1 MDNLNE
7 KEPCSNPVLRS
18 AAFYAMLHAG
28 LIKTNDD
35 GDTDEA
41 AIEKFDTF
49 WRKFDDSVQIDF
61 ENRRQEL
68 AQRILEK
75 QRQSENRDAAKNNSG
90 CGLCFFAFLAGFFV
104 ITLLRLAAKLIGLS

>member
-7 KEPCSNPVLRS
+7 KESCSNSVLRS
-18 AAFYAMLHAG
+18 AAFFAMAGVG
-28 LIKTNDD
+28 LINVQQD
-35 GDTDEA
+35 GEVSA
-41 AIEKFDTF
+41 SEMEKFESF

-68 AQRILEK
+68 AQRILEE
-75 QRQSENRDAAKNNSG
+75 SDASCKADDAEKPNG